1 MKFFDVN
8 VKEANWKPIFKSTFN
23 ECLKD
28 ITSKMPI
35 ITKTLESAP
44 FNIKKDQ
51 CNVKYIAMVM
61 CTEMKR
67 FAVRFID
74 LFNNINDFDLFSY

>member
-1 MKFFDVN
+1 
-8 VKEANWKPIFKSTFN
+8 
-23 ECLKD
+23 
-28 ITSKMPI
+28 MPI
-35 ITKTLESAP
+35 ITKTMESAP

-67 FAVRFID
+67 FAKCPKENWTPKPECQKMKQFVENCGDNFIT
-74 LFNNINDFDLFSY
+74 LLGKKVSGTK